1 MSGGGDIIEFD
12 ADRALAILSF
22 RQLDELVQLASG
34 AGWRVVGAR
43 RLEEVDLPAAGAA
56 VTVVD
61 ARGALD
67 EGLGA
72 IRTLAPAVERAGGA
86 LLALVSRGDAGS
98 IGAILEAGAT
108 HFLLSPA
115 GEGEFVH
122 AIRFAERLTERL
134 GRADVLPRRRRGDP
148 VPVAQVGDA
157 VRRWTAGRL
166 AAGRPVIAACVA
178 LTSFELVNS
187 AHGRAIGDAIL
198 QAAAE
203 RLQAIATALFGSD
216 AIVARTAGPEFLL
229 AGDAGA
235 ADADALVARV
245 TADLSEPFG
254 RAVVGARVG
263 VATSRAGEDAGALIR
278 RAGAMLAPVDQGL
291 AAEALAVDV
300 HHAIGDGQIAVLFQ
314 PQVEIATGRIVG
326 VEALARWTHPRLG
339 AVGAEALFAAAER
352 AGLGLALSEHVQ
364 RLALDS
370 AAGWPTALSALRLSI
385 NVTAEDVGGSDFAE
399 RFLQRVAAAGFVL
412 DRLTVEIVETGLIG
426 DLDRAAALLAR
437 LRAAGC
443 RTAID
448 DFGTGYSSLAY
459 LNALPL
465 DYLKLDMSLVRG
477 IERDGR
483 ERVVAQGVLALARSL
498 GLHTIAEGVETAAQ
512 RDLLA
517 REGCELFQGFLCAGA
532 LDVAGL
538 AALVEPRFGSPA

>member
-1 MSGGGDIIEFD
+1 
-12 ADRALAILSF
+12 
-22 RQLDELVQLASG
+22 
-34 AGWRVVGAR
+34 
-43 RLEEVDLPAAGAA
+43 
-56 VTVVD
+56 
-61 ARGALD
+61 
-67 EGLGA
+67 
-72 IRTLAPAVERAGGA
+72 
-86 LLALVSRGDAGS
+86 
-98 IGAILEAGAT
+98 
-108 HFLLSPA
+108 
-115 GEGEFVH
+115 
-122 AIRFAERLTERL
+122 
-134 GRADVLPRRRRGDP
+134 
-148 VPVAQVGDA
+148 
-157 VRRWTAGRL
+157 
-166 AAGRPVIAACVA
+166 
-178 LTSFELVNS
+178 
-187 AHGRAIGDAIL
+187 
-198 QAAAE
+198 
-203 RLQAIATALFGSD
+203 
-216 AIVARTAGPEFLL
+216 
-229 AGDAGA
+229 
-235 ADADALVARV
+235 
-245 TADLSEPFG
+245 
-254 RAVVGARVG
+254 
-263 VATSRAGEDAGALIR
+263 
-278 RAGAMLAPVDQGL
+278 MLAPVDQGL